1 MDEKTKRVVEHMQGS
16 LLALAETQ
24 ATAAIGETVLALIGR
39 GVEITPDSLIQAL
52 RQQADQQNSALTRA
66 QNEAAE
72 KAIQAACPTAPL

>member
-1 MDEKTKRVVEHMQGS
+1 MDEKTSRVVEHMQGS

-24 ATAAIGETVLALIGR
+24 ATVAIGETVLALIGR

-72 KAIQAACPTAPL
+72 KAIRVACPTAPL